1 MINQKLFTI
10 IGQGSRTTVRAAL
23 LSEIYPL
30 EGSHDFLSV
39 TGVTILEGKLSGA
52 LLTVDAFS
60 MSVPAV
66 LEGSLVEVSLPI
78 VDEIGSMMM
87 TVPAVLEGLLKD
99 IVITE
104 SFEDSIT
111 VTGVTILSGNLN
123 EIVIRFN
130 ENSDALSVSG
140 VTILSGSLV

>member
-23 LSEIYPL
+23 LSEMYPL
-30 EGSHDFLSV
+30 DAGHDFLSV

-52 LLTVDAFS
+52 LLSNDAFT

-66 LEGSLVEVSLPI
+66 LEGSLVEVVLPI
-78 VDEIGSMMM
+78 VNEAGSMTM
-87 TVPAVLEGLLKD
+87 TVPAVLEGTLKD

-104 SFEDSIT
+104 SLEDSIT
-111 VTGVTILSGNLN
+111 VSGVTILSGSLD

-130 ENSDALSVSG
+130 ENSDELSVSG